1 MSEVAYVVL
10 GLAVGVALAALAVRR
25 REAPAVRGDL
35 ETHIELVNAELRRLA
50 DVAAAREGSTEHLR
64 IDIAGARRAVETLTL
79 REEERRERDTE
90 AWEVVRRL
98 ASVLSG
104 DGARGRPGENLLH
117 EHLRQ
122 LPPGMIETDLRI
134 NGRVVEF
141 AMLLPDGRR
150 LPIDSKWTAVAE
162 LEALDRLEDPGERET
177 TAREIERQVALR
189 AREVARYLDPAMTAP
204 VAVAAVPDAA
214 YGVLRRAHAEAF
226 ARGVVVL
233 PYSTAL
239 PVLLFLYSIA
249 DRFGDA
255 DDAQAS
261 LAELGALLSAMEAV
275 LENKLAKAATM
286 VANGADELR
295 SGIGKA
301 RATVARG
308 RRGVASREGESSPA
322 GDGVLRA
329 VP

>member
-1 MSEVAYVVL
+1 
-10 GLAVGVALAALAVRR
+10 
-25 REAPAVRGDL
+25 
-35 ETHIELVNAELRRLA
+35 
-50 DVAAAREGSTEHLR
+50 
-64 IDIAGARRAVETLTL
+64 
-79 REEERRERDTE
+79 
-90 AWEVVRRL
+90 
-98 ASVLSG
+98 
-104 DGARGRPGENLLH
+104 
-117 EHLRQ
+117 
-122 LPPGMIETDLRI
+122 
-134 NGRVVEF
+134 
-141 AMLLPDGRR
+141 MLLPDGRR

-162 LEALDRLEDPGERET
+162 LEALDRLDDPAERET

-255 DDAQAS
+255 GDAQAS
-261 LAELGALLSAMEAV
+261 LAELGGLLSAMEAV

-308 RRGVASREGESSPA
+308 RRGVASREGESSPT